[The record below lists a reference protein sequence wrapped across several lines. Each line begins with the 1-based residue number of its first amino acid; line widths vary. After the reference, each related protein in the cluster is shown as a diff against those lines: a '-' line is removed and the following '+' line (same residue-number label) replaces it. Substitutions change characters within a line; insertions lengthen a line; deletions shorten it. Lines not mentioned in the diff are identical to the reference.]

1 MAIVL
6 GPHRYGKAEN
16 RIVRIVRDAPRHEIR
31 DLNVST
37 ALTGDF
43 DAAHLTGDQRTVLPT
58 ELIVR
63 DSTAIPRT
71 DPLELIISPALGTDG
86 R

>member
-16 RIVRIVRDAPRHEIR
+16 RIVRIVRDTPRHEIR

-37 ALTGDF
+37 ALAPARRG
-43 DAAHLTGDQRTVLPT
+43 G
-58 ELIVR
+58 
-63 DSTAIPRT
+63 SPR
-71 DPLELIISPALGTDG
+71 
-86 R
+86 